1 MPARAPAIS
10 TDAGRMRTGLD
21 RLVTRTIVLVAA
33 VGLSAFVGAV
43 TMGKLQAIYQG
54 IARLTGTA
62 RDMGTVNFAALQR
75 RTTPNDALLCPP
87 GHCPNAK
94 PDWEAPTFAVTPAD
108 LLARVATIV
117 LAEPNADALYQH
129 PGSDLRLRFVQY
141 SRIMR
146 FPDTIDVEVVPVS
159 DEKSTLAIYSRSL
172 VGRSDFGVNRARIA
186 RWMAALEKSF

>member
-1 MPARAPAIS
+1 
-10 TDAGRMRTGLD
+10 MRTGLG
-21 RLVTRTIVLVAA
+21 RLVTGTIVLVAA

-43 TMGKLQAIYQG
+43 TMGKLQAIYHG

-62 RDMGTVNFAALQR
+62 RDTGAVNFAALQR

-94 PDWEAPTFAVTPAD
+94 PDWEAPNFAVTPAD
-108 LLARVATIV
+108 LLARVATIA
-117 LAEPNADALYQH
+117 LAEPSTGALDQH

-146 FPDTIDVEVVPVS
+146 FPDTIDVEVVPIS
-159 DEKSTLAIYSRSL
+159 EKSTLAIYSRSL
-172 VGRSDFGVNRARIA
+172 LGRSDFGVNRARIA